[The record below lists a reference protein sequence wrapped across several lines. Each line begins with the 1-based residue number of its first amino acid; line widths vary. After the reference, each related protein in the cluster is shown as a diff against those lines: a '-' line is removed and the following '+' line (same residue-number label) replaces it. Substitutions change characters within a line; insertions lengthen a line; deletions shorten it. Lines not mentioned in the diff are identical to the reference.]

1 MLARVVRYLVLVAV
15 ALAGL
20 PLRGADPPA
29 DQTPPPADKPPAR
42 LDEAVVNQE
51 ILGRQFREFEQS
63 LLRLAQRLERSP
75 KPEDRDRAANLKKA
89 IALAGDQ
96 GVDAKFER
104 LSAVLRSSKD
114 LSLQELKEAMEDNRM
129 VTEDIKAILAL
140 LMTDNRDLA
149 LKKEKARLTNLLNEL
164 KRVTRQQKVVRAQT
178 ESGRLDAKPLGQ
190 SQAKVT
196 GDTQKLASAM
206 DPKKADG
213 GKSPDKNGSSGKSGD
228 KGSGESGEATPGQ
241 KQVQEANQHQKQ
253 AEQKIADNKQKEA
266 SGQQDKA
273 IEKLEQAQEK
283 LEEILRQLREEEQE
297 RLLAA
302 LQLRCERMLQM
313 QTEVYEQTVRVDRA
327 VQENPDHKP
336 TRVNEQ
342 RSLQLSDR
350 EDKIAGEADQAIQLL
365 REEGSA
371 VAFPEVFTQVRDDM
385 RIVARRLGKADVA
398 AVTQVIEKEIISTL
412 TEMIDALKKA
422 QKNLQNR
429 RNNPSAGGGSN
440 NQKLI
445 DHIAELKMIRAMQVR
460 VNTRTQIYGQRY
472 TGEQADDADIQK
484 ELLNLAERQMKI
496 FQITNDIYRGNNK

>member
-1 MLARVVRYLVLVAV
+1 VPARWIHHLVLLAT

-20 PLRGADPPA
+20 PLCAADPPA
-29 DQTPPPADKPPAR
+29 DQPPAR

-51 ILGRQFREFEQS
+51 ILSRQFREFEQS

-104 LSAVLRSSKD
+104 LSTVLRSSKD
-114 LSLQELKEAMEDNRM
+114 LSLQELKEAMEQNRM

-149 LKKEKARLTNLLNEL
+149 LKKEKERLTNLLNEL
-164 KRVTRQQKVVRAQT
+164 KRITRQQKVVRAQT
-178 ESGRLDAKPLGQ
+178 ESGRLDPKPLGQ

-196 GDTQKLASAM
+196 GDTQKLAGAM
-206 DPKKADG
+206 EPKKADG
-213 GKSPDKNGSSGKSGD
+213 SKSSDKSGSSGKSGD
-228 KGSGESGEATPGQ
+228 KGGSGESPEGTPGQ
-241 KQVQEANQHQKQ
+241 KQVQEANEHQKQ
-253 AEQKIADNKQKEA
+253 AEQKIAENKQKEA

-313 QTEVYEQTVRVDRA
+313 QTEVYEQTVRVDRTI
-327 VQENPDHKP
+327 QENPDHKP

-350 EDKIAGEADQAIQLL
+350 EDKIAVEADQAIQLL

-398 AVTQVIEKEIISTL
+398 AVTQVIEKEIINTL

-429 RNNPSAGGGSN
+429 RNNPSAGAGSN

-445 DHIAELKMIRAMQVR
+445 DHVAELKMIRAMQVR
-460 VNTRTQIYGQRY
+460 VNTRTQVYGQRY
-472 TGEQADDADIQK
+472 TGEQANDPDIQK

-496 FQITNDIYRGNNK
+496 FQIANDIYRGNNK